1 MRRIFGRILEAL
13 GVRSGEGF
21 LGGSSYGAGL
31 ASIYPGNV
39 FKRRLECFLKDPD
52 TYTAI
57 ISLTSLVVGPGF
69 HISGEEE
76 AVKIVNDFNRRVGM
90 DQVLFEAV
98 SEMLWAGNSFWIKVY
113 EGGRLTGLKHIPP
126 TSITAIHRAEDG
138 IRGLE
143 VQTLTGEIARID
155 GEKLVHF
162 YFIRHGDEAL
172 GSPLNRPLVET
183 RVFYDADRGAFH
195 EIPSYYDIK
204 WGMEWAMWR
213 VLMKYPPRHIYFF
226 PRLSGEAGR
235 EYAEKIKQM
244 MPGEDI
250 VTNQEVRVIDA
261 KMDPRARFDSYIE
274 YLDNKIT
281 IGLMSSILRL
291 FTKPG
296 FTEASAREAN
306 RIQANLVSAI
316 QRAVKRI
323 VERQIYYPLL
333 ESHGVDPGE
342 ADVRFNWGIPE
353 KPRIT
358 LEDVQRFY
366 STPAHV
372 EPALTRDEVRSIL
385 RGLGFPIKETSDADW
400 KISESLS
407 RVIVKLAEA
416 GEGGEEKILDPRRGI
431 SMITS
436 AGGEISTIIFDKR
449 IWPEWS
455 AERAEKWLRENLE
468 TLRLLAASGREG
480 A

>member
-1 MRRIFGRILEAL
+1 MLSMKLCGPMRRIFGRILEAL
-13 GVRSGEGF
+13 GVRSDEGF

-76 AVKIVNDFNRRVGM
+76 AVEIINDFNRRVGM

-235 EYAEKIKQM
+235 EYA
-244 MPGEDI
+244 
-250 VTNQEVRVIDA
+250 
-261 KMDPRARFDSYIE
+261 
-274 YLDNKIT
+274 
-281 IGLMSSILRL
+281 
-291 FTKPG
+291 
-296 FTEASAREAN
+296 
-306 RIQANLVSAI
+306 
-316 QRAVKRI
+316 
-323 VERQIYYPLL
+323 
-333 ESHGVDPGE
+333 
-342 ADVRFNWGIPE
+342 
-353 KPRIT
+353 
-358 LEDVQRFY
+358 
-366 STPAHV
+366 
-372 EPALTRDEVRSIL
+372 
-385 RGLGFPIKETSDADW
+385 
-400 KISESLS
+400 
-407 RVIVKLAEA
+407 
-416 GEGGEEKILDPRRGI
+416 
-431 SMITS
+431 
-436 AGGEISTIIFDKR
+436 
-449 IWPEWS
+449 
-455 AERAEKWLRENLE
+455 
-468 TLRLLAASGREG
+468 
-480 A
+480 